1 MVDGR
6 GQRTTP
12 ARNNR
17 TVDSAS
23 DDDEHAPDS
32 QQAHDANVKN
42 VTNLQDSFRSWRKWI
57 GTYPIVLQNLQLCGH
72 FSAPG
77 ICYCNQSFFQPKLAW
92 TTARSVSNLMM
103 STNNMLRTST
113 VQRKESKN
121 VEDCSRQPR
130 GGKDEIQRR
139 VSCYTYDQ
147 RGEGVPEFR

>member
-1 MVDGR
+1 MAEDNVLHLHAITAPWILPPM
-6 GQRTTP
+6 TT
-12 ARNNR
+12 NTHR
-17 TVDSAS
+17 TVSKRTMRTS
-23 DDDEHAPDS
+23 RT
-32 QQAHDANVKN
+32 V
-42 VTNLQDSFRSWRKWI
+42 NLQDSFRSWRKWI
-57 GTYPIVLQNLQLCGH
+57 RTYPIVLQNLQLCGH
-72 FSAPG
+72 FSVPG

-139 VSCYTYDQ
+139 VSGYTYEQ
-147 RGEGVPEFR
+147 RGEGLPEFR